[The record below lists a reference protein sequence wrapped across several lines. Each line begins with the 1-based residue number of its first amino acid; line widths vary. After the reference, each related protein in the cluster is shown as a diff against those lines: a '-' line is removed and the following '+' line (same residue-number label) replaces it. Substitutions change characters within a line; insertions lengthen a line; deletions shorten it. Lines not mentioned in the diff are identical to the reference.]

1 MVIGCLK
8 TEMNQIKE
16 NPMQVLVYHVYIVL
30 LQYNIRSIM
39 VARGRRSRDLMLV
52 GFTTKCAIS
61 AYHY

>member
-1 MVIGCLK
+1 
-8 TEMNQIKE
+8 MNQIKE
-16 NPMQVLVYHVYIVL
+16 KPMQVLVYHVYIVL

-52 GFTTKCAIS
+52 GFTTACAIS